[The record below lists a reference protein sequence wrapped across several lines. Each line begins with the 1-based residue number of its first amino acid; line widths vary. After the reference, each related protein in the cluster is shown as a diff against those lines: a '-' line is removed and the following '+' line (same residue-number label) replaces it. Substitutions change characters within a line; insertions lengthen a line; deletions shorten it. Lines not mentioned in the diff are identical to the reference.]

1 MSVDHFPPFRPH
13 PLVPGGHAQ
22 TLMGF
27 YGRLTRFPYRA
38 QEHQVFLEDGDGFV
52 LHEDSAK
59 EWQRRDRSVL
69 LVPGLG
75 GSSQSPVMPQIA
87 AKLNACGFRTFRMDL
102 RGCGSGYRLARL
114 PGHAGRSEDTAAAVR
129 KIAELVPDSPVTVV
143 GFSLGGNIML
153 KMLGETGRV
162 PLGNLDSGVAV
173 APPVDLLSCSLQMS
187 RLPYRLYSHAFVR
200 SLLQE
205 VRRRREFVEEMQQI
219 PLLPRPQTLMEFD
232 DRFTAPLSGFVDVH
246 DYYEQCSSG
255 PLLPKI
261 CLPTLVLAAADDPL
275 IPVPIF
281 DRAGFSS
288 STNVLITNHGGH
300 VGYFGVS
307 GVDPDRRWMD
317 WRIVDW
323 IQRHDRQAKQA

>member
-1 MSVDHFPPFRPH
+1 MSVDQFPPFRPH

-22 TLMGF
+22 TLMGV
-27 YGRLTRFPYRA
+27 YGRSARFPYRV
-38 QEHQVFLEDGDGFV
+38 QEHQIFLEDGDGFV
-52 LHEDSAK
+52 LHEDLAK
-59 EWQRRDRSVL
+59 ARGQGDRSVL

-75 GSSQSPVMPQIA
+75 GSSQSPVMPRIA
-87 AKLNACGFRTFRMDL
+87 AKLNACGFRTFRMDF

-114 PGHAGRSEDTAAAVR
+114 PGHAGRSEDTAAAVL
-129 KIAELVPDSPVTVV
+129 KIAELVPCSPVTAV
-143 GFSLGGNIML
+143 GFSMGGNIVL
-153 KMLGETGRV
+153 KMLGEAGRV
-162 PLGNLDSGVAV
+162 RLGNLDSGIAV
-173 APPVDLLSCSLQMS
+173 APPVDLLPCSLQLS
-187 RLPYRLYSHAFVR
+187 RLPYRLYGHAFVR

-205 VRRRREFVEEMQQI
+205 VRCRREFVEEMRQI
-219 PLLPRPQTLMEFD
+219 PLLPRPKTLMEFD
-232 DRFTAPLSGFVDVH
+232 DRFTAPLSGFVDVR

-255 PLLPKI
+255 PLLPEI

-275 IPVPIF
+275 IPVSIF

-288 STNVLITNHGGH
+288 TTNVLITNQGGH

-323 IQRHDRQAKQA
+323 IQQHHRQAKGA